1 MQEQKE
7 YVRTVSKN
15 VWLRNQSLR
24 YETLKIYCN
33 KLLKDFYTV
42 LFSLNSIS
50 FEVHLT

>member
-15 VWLRNQSLR
+15 VWQSLR

-42 LFSLNSIS
+42 LFSLNSM
-50 FEVHLT
+50 VHTHQ